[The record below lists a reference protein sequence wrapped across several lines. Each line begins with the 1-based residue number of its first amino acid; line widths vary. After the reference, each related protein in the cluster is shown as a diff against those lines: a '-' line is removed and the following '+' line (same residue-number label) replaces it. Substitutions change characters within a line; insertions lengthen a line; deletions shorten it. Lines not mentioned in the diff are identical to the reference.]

1 MSNVDAQAPGL
12 PRAANALPEGTF
24 RPNPQR
30 ASLMTMALA
39 QGKIESK
46 LLLRHGEQLLV
57 NILIPAALL
66 VVASIVPIFE
76 NTSFNELVP
85 MVFAVAATSAGFT
98 GQAIALAFDRR
109 YGALKRT
116 GASGVPAWTIIVGK
130 IIGVLATV
138 AVQIVVLGAVA
149 FYLGWRASGIGILC
163 GLCTLIVGVAAFSA
177 MGLLMGGTLSS
188 EMVLALANLCWL
200 VLMGIVGW
208 VQYSSDIGQA
218 GAWNIVPTV
227 ALAGALTKALVVS
240 FNWQAWL
247 SLVCWAVAAMAAAAR
262 WFRFDG

>member
-1 MSNVDAQAPGL
+1 MSTASPDTPRPARTL
-12 PRAANALPEGTF
+12 PPGTF
-24 RPNPQR
+24 TPNPQR
-30 ASLMTMALA
+30 ASVLDMALA

-46 LLLRHGEQLLV
+46 LMLRHGEQLLV
-57 NILIPAALL
+57 NILIPGALL
-66 VVASIVPIFE
+66 VVAAVVPIFAD
-76 NTSFNELVP
+76 TDFNQIVP

-116 GASGVPAWTIIVGK
+116 GASGVPPWTIITGK

-138 AVQIVVLGAVA
+138 AVQIVVLGALA
-149 FYLGWRASGIGILC
+149 FYLGWRASALGIVC
-163 GLCTLIVGVAAFSA
+163 GLFTLVVGAAAFSA

-188 EMVLALANLCWL
+188 ELVLALANLFWL

-208 VQYSSDIGQA
+208 VQYSGDIGQA
-218 GAWNIVPTV
+218 GVWNLVPTV
-227 ALAGALTKALVVS
+227 ALAGALTKALAVA

-247 SLVCWAVAAMAAAAR
+247 SLLCWTVAAMAAAAR

>member
-1 MSNVDAQAPGL
+1 MSTASPDTPRPARTL
-12 PRAANALPEGTF
+12 PPGTF
-24 RPNPQR
+24 TPNPQR
-30 ASLMTMALA
+30 ASVLDMALA

-46 LLLRHGEQLLV
+46 LMLRHGEQLLV
-57 NILIPAALL
+57 NILIPGALL
-66 VVASIVPIFE
+66 VVAAVVPIFAD
-76 NTSFNELVP
+76 TDFNQIVP

-116 GASGVPAWTIIVGK
+116 GASGVPPWTIITGK

-138 AVQIVVLGAVA
+138 AVQIVVLGALA
-149 FYLGWRASGIGILC
+149 FYLGWRASALGIVC
-163 GLCTLIVGVAAFSA
+163 GFFTLVVGVAAFSA

-188 EMVLALANLCWL
+188 ELVLALANLFWL

-208 VQYSSDIGQA
+208 VQYSGDIGQA
-218 GAWNIVPTV
+218 GAWNLVPTV

-247 SLVCWAVAAMAAAAR
+247 SLLCWTVAAMAAAAR

>member
-1 MSNVDAQAPGL
+1 MSTASPDTPRPARTL
-12 PRAANALPEGTF
+12 PPGTF
-24 RPNPQR
+24 THNPQR
-30 ASLMTMALA
+30 ASVLDMALA

-46 LLLRHGEQLLV
+46 LMLRHGEQLLV
-57 NILIPAALL
+57 NILIPGALL
-66 VVASIVPIFE
+66 VVAAVVPIFAD
-76 NTSFNELVP
+76 TDFNQIVP

-116 GASGVPAWTIIVGK
+116 GASGVPPWTIITGK

-138 AVQIVVLGAVA
+138 AVQIVVLGALA
-149 FYLGWRASGIGILC
+149 FYLGWRASALGIVC
-163 GLCTLIVGVAAFSA
+163 GLFTLVVGVAAFSA

-188 EMVLALANLCWL
+188 ELVLALANLFWL

-208 VQYSSDIGQA
+208 VQYSGDIGQA
-218 GAWNIVPTV
+218 GAWNLVPTV
-227 ALAGALTKALVVS
+227 ALAGALTKALAVA

-247 SLVCWAVAAMAAAAR
+247 SLLCWTVAAMAAAAR